1 MIKILGI
8 PLVEKLLDCL
18 VDICGPHNLSN
29 SNVTQMDIMAVSLY
43 FIFGFLLH
51 SRHTQGWEAEETWR
65 QSVLVDKLVFLLLS
79 RAARLWEKTISV
91 CSNQTSWL
99 TARHSCYQS
108 CADVDH
114 GPVGWS
120 LPVSTRDSHGQR
132 VRGRRTGCRVHS
144 FILYLVSEVWGRHFK
159 NELPVGPPLACRV
172 ISRSPS
178 LRRGLQWLSKQR
190 FPGKCMYTSEK
201 KQIRE
206 GPQVGHMVCGR
217 FPVRPCVYIPLT
229 PVGCSSMSACS
240 PQNCIH

>member
-8 PLVEKLLDCL
+8 PLVEKLLVCL

-51 SRHTQGWEAEETWR
+51 SRQTQGWEAEETWR
-65 QSVLVDKLVFLLLS
+65 QPVLVDKLVFLLLS

-144 FILYLVSEVWGRHFK
+144 FIHSFFIWCLRFEV
-159 NELPVGPPLACRV
+159 V
-172 ISRSPS
+172 ISRMNCQLDRHWPAESFHTRPHYAEDCS
-178 LRRGLQWLSKQR
+178 DSASRGS
-190 FPGKCMYTSEK
+190 
-201 KQIRE
+201 
-206 GPQVGHMVCGR
+206 QV
-217 FPVRPCVYIPLT
+217 
-229 PVGCSSMSACS
+229 SACTRPRRS
-240 PQNCIH
+240 K